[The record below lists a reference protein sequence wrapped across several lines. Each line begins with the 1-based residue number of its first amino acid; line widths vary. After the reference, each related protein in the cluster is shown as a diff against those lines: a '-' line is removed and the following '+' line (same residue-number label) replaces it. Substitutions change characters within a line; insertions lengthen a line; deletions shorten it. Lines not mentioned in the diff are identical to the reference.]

1 MDDTEM
7 QEILCGSVYH
17 KDYVCNMISRVAMM
31 YNQCSDPKAIGCSS
45 EEEFRQIYG
54 NCNAIIYCEPI
65 PNTDLVY
72 VLFKQPSELNK
83 GQ

>member
-1 MDDTEM
+1 MEDIEM
-7 QEILCGSVYH
+7 QEFLCGSVYH

-31 YNQCSDPKAIGCSS
+31 YNWCSDLKAIGCSS
-45 EEEFRQIYG
+45 EEEFHQIYG

-83 GQ
+83 G